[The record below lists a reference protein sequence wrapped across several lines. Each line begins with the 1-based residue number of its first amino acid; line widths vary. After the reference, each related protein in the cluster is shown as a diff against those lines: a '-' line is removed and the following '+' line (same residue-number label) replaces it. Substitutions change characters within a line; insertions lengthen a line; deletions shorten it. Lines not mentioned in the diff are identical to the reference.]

1 MAGENDKSASQLLAD
16 KPANPLTGAE
26 ILVVT
31 QDGES
36 RGVPLS
42 QIIAYLLS
50 GDARIDW
57 GNIIGT
63 LDDQEDLASALGDK
77 ADTGHTHA
85 IAQVDGLQLAL
96 NGLALTGHTH
106 TTGQVDG
113 LEGALSG
120 KADTGH
126 THTMAQVSGL
136 IVALAGKAGAS
147 HQHGASDIAA
157 AVIDLLYPI
166 GTGIYVSWDDTNP
179 NTYLGRGT
187 WEPIGDGSYIAAA
200 GESTDAFGISTTFVA
215 GDTVGNMGFV
225 LDVDHLP
232 QHNHAQTTSSS
243 LGESMLHVSNTPAS
257 GDGFGTTV
265 GASAVYLDREP
276 VRTENTGVGAV
287 KTYRPRATAFSFW
300 LRTA

>member
-1 MAGENDKSASQLLAD
+1 MAGENDKSASQLLAE

-42 QIIAYLLS
+42 SIIAYLLS

-63 LDDQEDLASALGDK
+63 LDDQEDLASALGGK

-85 IAQVDGLQLAL
+85 IAQVTGLQAAL
-96 NGLALTGHTH
+96 NGRALTGHTH
-106 TTGQVDG
+106 TTEQVDG
-113 LEGALSG
+113 LVGLLAG

-136 IVALAGKAGAS
+136 VAALAGKAGTS
-147 HQHGASDIAA
+147 HSHGVGAIAGLTDA
-157 AVIDLLYPI
+157 IIDLLYPI
-166 GTGIYVSWDDTNP
+166 GTGIYVSWNETNP

-187 WEPIGDGSYIAAA
+187 WERIAEGTYISGAGTVEDAAT
-200 GESTDAFGISTTFVA
+200 G
-215 GDTVGNMGFV
+215 
-225 LDVDHLP
+225 LDVVFTAGTVSGEHSVTLGIENMPSHYHTVAVGDDP
-232 QHNHAQTTSSS
+232 GGAGFAEIAGSTGAPTQETGSAGGGEPFYIRPMTTT
-243 LGESMLHVSNTPAS
+243 LVWW
-257 GDGFGTTV
+257 
-265 GASAVYLDREP
+265 R
-276 VRTENTGVGAV
+276 
-287 KTYRPRATAFSFW
+287 
-300 LRTA
+300 RTA